1 MVPDHRD
8 ESYLFFKGDWG
19 TVEIGDND
27 GAMSTM
33 TYSGE
38 KALSGTGGFDGGAT
52 KNVNVADAFG
62 APTGPSTVG
71 ATSDDSKITYYTPD
85 LSGFQLGVSYT
96 PRMGSFDDGNV
107 EKIILILFRWPP
119 HMKVL
124 STA

>member
-1 MVPDHRD
+1 
-8 ESYLFFKGDWG
+8 
-19 TVEIGDND
+19 
-27 GAMSTM
+27 M

-52 KNVNVADAFG
+52 KNVNVADDFG
-62 APTGPSTVG
+62 APTGPSTEG
-71 ATSDDSKITYYTPD
+71 ATGDDSKITYYTPD

-96 PRMGSFDDGNV
+96 PREGALTTV
-107 EKIILILFRWPP
+107 TKKIILILFRWPP